1 MPKLTLF
8 SGTDCHLCELAKTML
23 SAEFTDNSDLT
34 EINVKTERQY
44 YHQYGARIPVLR
56 NEQSGKELG
65 WPFDESQLKEFLK

>member
-23 SAEFTDNSDLT
+23 SAELTDDSHLT

-56 NEQSGKELG
+56 NEQSGEELG
-65 WPFDESQLKEFLK
+65 WPFDESQLKEFLN

>member
-23 SAEFTDNSDLT
+23 SAELTDDSHLT

-56 NEQSGKELG
+56 NEQSGEELG
-65 WPFDESQLKEFLK
+65 WPFDESQLKEFLI